1 MQIGGGINDLIARQW
16 NFEIL
21 QRLYTFYLTFK
32 VIFITIFIF
41 MQIKLFFWRHSGA
54 TFLDNLLF
62 VRQESFPLA
71 DKHTSHSELVEITGL
86 FRLSLL
92 ALG

>member
-1 MQIGGGINDLIARQW
+1 
-16 NFEIL
+16 
-21 QRLYTFYLTFK
+21 
-32 VIFITIFIF
+32 
-41 MQIKLFFWRHSGA
+41 MQIKLVFWRHSGA